1 MCIAHKRLKQLRQLQ
16 WDAYWERIKSFIP
29 NHLKGANSAPA
40 DPLAELGKEVRKIMK
55 RVKEK
60 KNRRDEEEREKGATR
75 GKLLS
80 DAERVWT
87 PLVPRVTR
95 ALVRLLFCVTST

>member
-1 MCIAHKRLKQLRQLQ
+1 
-16 WDAYWERIKSFIP
+16 
-29 NHLKGANSAPA
+29 
-40 DPLAELGKEVRKIMK
+40 MK